1 MGNRLAGLQMP
12 IANQQIADQQTA
24 ANALIAQ
31 NQFRNVTQAQAMTGG
46 MQAAQQMGA
55 ELAAK
60 QGAVQTG
67 AAQAQA
73 AQTTT
78 QAQNELINQQLQ
90 LKAKNDEIRKQLQ
103 LNNMSRMKR
112 MNQLGRDVQHK
123 ILDAQYKFQ
132 QTARGIQFAD
142 ERQYEDFLTLQQ
154 ATEIQWKDHLQAV
167 QQAQQSKLQ
176 ALQFA
181 FDTFSRVEKQM
192 FQSDQQTANQLSV
205 ARIRQR
211 KKEIAAEQRR
221 AARKAGRTGQMIGA
235 VTFMAGVAVTAVSA
249 SSLVTSGGATWAG
262 VTTGTQMMSQG
273 AQTYQQGNAQA
284 NQ

>member
-1 MGNRLAGLQMP
+1 MGNRLTGLQMP
-12 IANQQIADQQTA
+12 IANQQVADQQTA

-31 NQFRNVTQAQAMTGG
+31 NQFRNVSQAQAMSGG

-55 ELAAK
+55 ELAAR

-73 AQTTT
+73 VRTVAQT
-78 QAQNELINQQLQ
+78 QNELINKQLEI
-90 LKAKNDEIRKQLQ
+90 KAQNDEIRKQLQ

-123 ILDAQYKFQ
+123 ILDAQYRFQ

-142 ERQYEDFLTLQQ
+142 ERQYEDFLTLKQ
-154 ATEIQWKDHLQAV
+154 AKEIEWKDHLQAV
-167 QQAQQSKLQ
+167 QQAQQSKIQ

-181 FDTFSRVEKQM
+181 FDTFSRVENQLFKK
-192 FQSDQQTANQLSV
+192 DQQVANQLSIMK
-205 ARIRQR
+205 IRQK
-211 KKEIAAEQRR
+211 KKELLAEQRR
-221 AARKAGRTGQMIGA
+221 AQRKAGRMGQMMGGLTMIAGAGIIVASSVGGPTSWAGIGA
-235 VTFMAGVAVTAVSA
+235 GSQMVA
-249 SSLVTSGGATWAG
+249 SGAN
-262 VTTGTQMMSQG
+262 Q
-273 AQTYQQGNAQA
+273 YQQGSAQS